1 MVDNCV
7 NMLHD
12 LLLQIPGDFTDIVV
26 VVAFLSERQQALNG
40 HERHDEVR
48 KEVAEIF
55 QLD

>member
-1 MVDNCV
+1 
-7 NMLHD
+7 MLHD

-40 HERHDEVR
+40 HERHDEER

-55 QLD
+55 KLD

>member
-1 MVDNCV
+1 
-7 NMLHD
+7 MLHD

-40 HERHDEVR
+40 HERHDEEI